1 MPRRRPLLA
10 QALSLA
16 ATALVGVGCSATLPK
31 SQPHPLL
38 DKKPDSIEQLSLDG
52 QLLKFPQPGK
62 VTVVDF
68 WSTACKPCLKMMPAI
83 EALYQER
90 KADGVAVIGIA
101 VDDNPGLVG
110 ERLKKLGVR
119 YPNALDD
126 AASSC
131 RGAYQ
136 VADLP
141 QTFIFDKKGQ
151 LRVVTRGGEESEVSV
166 IRDAVSFLLA
176 E

>member
-1 MPRRRPLLA
+1 MLYRRDVGRGVV
-10 QALSLA
+10 
-16 ATALVGVGCSATLPK
+16 ATVVGLWAGGCGASLPK
-31 SQPHPLL
+31 SQPHALL
-38 DKKPDSIEQLSLDG
+38 DTEPKSVEQIGLDG
-52 QLLKFPQPGK
+52 QLVKFPVPGK

-68 WSTACKPCLKMMPAI
+68 WSTSCKPCLKMMPAI
-83 EALYQER
+83 EALHEEH
-90 KADGVAVIGIA
+90 KGNGLAVIGIA
-101 VDDNPGLVG
+101 IDDNPGLVS
-110 ERLKKLGVR
+110 ERVKELGVR

-126 AASSC
+126 AASSA

-141 QTFIFDKKGQ
+141 QTFIFDKKGK
-151 LRVVTRGGEESEVSV
+151 LRVVTKGGEESEISV